1 MTRWVLILSLLA
13 PGLWIL
19 DYLVYFAG
27 AIRPWRG
34 TCDDFNNIMGYTV
47 WIPAV
52 AALGSW
58 LLGIVDTLRR
68 GMWGW
73 FVLVTARAG
82 ARQPDLQPRDVA
94 RPSHRSPKTSEA
106 RVCRPLSSY
115 PS

>member
-13 PGLWIL
+13 PGLYIL

-27 AIRPWRG
+27 AIVLG
-34 TCDDFNNIMGYTV
+34 ENLHDFNNIMGYTV

-68 GMWGW
+68 GMWSW
-73 FVLVTARAG
+73 FALVLLVPVLGSLVYSIATLR
-82 ARQPDLQPRDVA
+82 ARQPQIA
-94 RPSHRSPKTSEA
+94 
-106 RVCRPLSSY
+106 
-115 PS
+115 

>member
-13 PGLWIL
+13 PGLYIL
-19 DYLVYFAG
+19 DYIVYFAG
-27 AIRPWRG
+27 AIIIG
-34 TCDDFNNIMGYTV
+34 ENLHDFNNIMGYTV

-73 FVLVTARAG
+73 FVLVLLVPVLGSLIYSAVTLR
-82 ARQPDLQPRDVA
+82 ARQPQIA
-94 RPSHRSPKTSEA
+94 
-106 RVCRPLSSY
+106 
-115 PS
+115 

>member
-13 PGLWIL
+13 PGLYIL

-27 AIRPWRG
+27 ASVLG
-34 TCDDFNNIMGYTV
+34 ENLHDFNNIMGYTV

-73 FVLVTARAG
+73 FVLVLLVPVLGSLIYSAVTLR
-82 ARQPDLQPRDVA
+82 ARQPQIA
-94 RPSHRSPKTSEA
+94 
-106 RVCRPLSSY
+106 
-115 PS
+115 

>member
-1 MTRWVLILSLLA
+1 MAAALDWRIIRMTRWVLILSLLA

-27 AIRPWRG
+27 AIMIG
-34 TCDDFNNIMGYTV
+34 QDLHDFNNIMGYTV

-52 AALGSW
+52 VALGAW

-73 FVLVTARAG
+73 FVLVLLAPVLGSLIYSAVTLR
-82 ARQPDLQPRDVA
+82 ARQPQVA
-94 RPSHRSPKTSEA
+94 
-106 RVCRPLSSY
+106 
-115 PS
+115 